1 MINFKRGIVRYL
13 HLSADKEWKIYGN
26 YKKKIITKPGF
37 HSYPG
42 TYLQNFLGYLVK
54 IVRAI
59 SLIIDD
65 HLKKQKCGFS
75 QTKSVAVSKIADDDS
90 HAAKQQKQCRE
101 SIFKYI

>member
-1 MINFKRGIVRYL
+1 MAIIKENNHETWLSFISRHVSANFFR
-13 HLSADKEWKIYGN
+13 
-26 YKKKIITKPGF
+26 
-37 HSYPG
+37 
-42 TYLQNFLGYLVK
+42 QLVK